1 MFAASSSVIGAYLF
15 STKRTP
21 YAITLNVCRSL
32 VFNSLCINILPRL
45 MGYGFVWYSV
55 AVAEGICLVIA
66 VTPKRI
72 SERNGIIYR

>member
-1 MFAASSSVIGAYLF
+1 
-15 STKRTP
+15 
-21 YAITLNVCRSL
+21 
-32 VFNSLCINILPRL
+32 

-66 VTPKRI
+66 VTLKRI